1 MFHWIPKPNRKEQRR
16 KLYFIRIPKY
26 SNIIRIGKMIFQL
39 ILKMLPL
46 YLQIFDSDGFFHT
59 GDLGYYDNQGAVYFI
74 ECIANLINFW

>member
-1 MFHWIPKPNRKEQRR
+1 
-16 KLYFIRIPKY
+16 
-26 SNIIRIGKMIFQL
+26 MIFQL
-39 ILKMLPL
+39 ILKINKMLAL